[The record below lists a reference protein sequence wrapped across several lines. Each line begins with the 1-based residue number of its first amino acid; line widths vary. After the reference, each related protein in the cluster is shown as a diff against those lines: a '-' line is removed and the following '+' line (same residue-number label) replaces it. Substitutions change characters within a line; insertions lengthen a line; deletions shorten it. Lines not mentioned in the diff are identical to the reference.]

1 MSRLARKMFHG
12 SQNALFLPFL
22 RVNSPPIGQ
31 DTMPVREQQGKH
43 VPSRPLRINL
53 TFLCYLDK
61 SRTARTAWEYY
72 NEGTC
77 VATSRYK
84 V

>member
-1 MSRLARKMFHG
+1 MSRLARKMYHG
-12 SQNALFLPFL
+12 SQNPLFLPFI

-31 DTMPVREQQGKH
+31 DTLPAREQQGERIPGH
-43 VPSRPLRINL
+43 PLRIKL
-53 TFLCYLDK
+53 TFLCCLDK
-61 SRTARTAWEYY
+61 SRTAKTAWEYY

-77 VATSRYK
+77 VATSRYS